1 MLTEHARNAAPA
13 NAQPPASTT
22 PDRTVASPQAGTRP
36 QRVLGVVAAWASAYL
51 ALWRHASTDERG
63 EAIVIL
69 PPPDRRRR
77 DSD

>member
-13 NAQPPASTT
+13 NAQPPASTK
-22 PDRTVASPQAGTRP
+22 PGSTVTSPQAGTRP
-36 QRVLGVVAAWASAYL
+36 QRVFSAVAAWPRAYL

-69 PPPDRRRR
+69 PPPDRLRR
-77 DSD
+77 DAD